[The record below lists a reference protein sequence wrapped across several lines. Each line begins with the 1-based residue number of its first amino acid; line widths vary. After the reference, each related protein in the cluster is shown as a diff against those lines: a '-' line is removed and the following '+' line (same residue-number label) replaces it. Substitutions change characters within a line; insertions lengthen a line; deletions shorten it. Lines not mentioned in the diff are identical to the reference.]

1 MRIFNYKR
9 LFRHVCLFLICAS
22 SLFLSSCKKE
32 NRLLGK
38 WTASN
43 GVSSYEFGDADY
55 RLDIDIMFTTI
66 CIKGTYR
73 IDGERFFTT
82 AKQTSYD
89 KGETWSKNKGELIPK
104 EEYEGKLQFND
115 DGTITID
122 GLVYTK
128 S

>member
-1 MRIFNYKR
+1 MRMFNYKR
-9 LFRHVCLFLICAS
+9 LFRHACFIIICAA

-32 NRLLGK
+32 NRLAGK

-43 GVSSYEFGDADY
+43 NVSSYEFQDSDY
-55 RLDIDIMFTTI
+55 RLNIDIMFTTI

-73 IDGERFFTT
+73 IDGDKFFTT

-89 KGETWSKNKGELIPK
+89 NGQTWSKNKGELIPK
-104 EEYEGKLQFND
+104 DEYEGKIQFND

>member
-1 MRIFNYKR
+1 MKFNYKR
-9 LFRHVCLFLICAS
+9 FFKYAGLILICAS
-22 SLFLSSCKKE
+22 ALSICSCKKE
-32 NRLLGK
+32 NKLLGK

-43 GVSSYEFGDADY
+43 NVSSYEFEDSDY
-55 RLDIDIMFTTI
+55 KLNIDIMFTTI

-73 IDGERFFTT
+73 IEGEQFFTT

-89 KGETWSKNKGELIPK
+89 KGQTWSKNKGELIPK
-104 EEYEGKLQFND
+104 DEYEGKIQLND

>member
-1 MRIFNYKR
+1 MRFNYKR
-9 LFRHVCLFLICAS
+9 YVRYAGLILICAL
-22 SLFLSSCKKE
+22 SLSLSACKKE

-43 GVSSYEFGDADY
+43 NVSSYEFEDSDY
-55 RLDIDIMFTTI
+55 KLNIDIMFTTI

-73 IDGERFFTT
+73 IEGEQFFTT

-89 KGETWSKNKGELIPK
+89 NGKTWAKNKGELIPK
-104 EEYEGKLQFND
+104 EEYEGKIQFND

>member
-1 MRIFNYKR
+1 MKFNYKR
-9 LFRHVCLFLICAS
+9 FFKYAGLILICAS
-22 SLFLSSCKKE
+22 ALSICSCKKE
-32 NRLLGK
+32 NKLLGK

-43 GVSSYEFGDADY
+43 NVSCYEFEDSDY
-55 RLDIDIMFTTI
+55 KLNIDIMFTTI

-73 IDGERFFTT
+73 LEGEQFFTT

-89 KGETWSKNKGELIPK
+89 NGKTWAKNKGELIPK
-104 EEYEGKLQFND
+104 EEYEGKLKFND

-122 GLVYTK
+122 GLVYTR

>member
-1 MRIFNYKR
+1 MKNNFKR
-9 LFRHVCLFLICAS
+9 CAEFTGLILICAV
-22 SLFLSSCKKE
+22 SLLICSCKKE
-32 NRLLGK
+32 NKLLGK

-43 GVSSYEFGDADY
+43 NVSSYEFEDSDY
-55 RLDIDIMFTTI
+55 RLNIDIMFTTI

-73 IDGERFFTT
+73 IEGEKFFTT

-89 KGETWSKNKGELIPK
+89 NGQSWSKNKGELIPK
-104 EEYEGKLQFND
+104 EEYEGKIQFND

>member
-1 MRIFNYKR
+1 MIFNYKR
-9 LFRHVCLFLICAS
+9 YVRYAGLIHICAL
-22 SLFLSSCKKE
+22 SLSLSACKKE

-43 GVSSYEFGDADY
+43 NVSIYEFEESEY
-55 RLDIDIMFTTI
+55 RLNIEIMFTTI

-73 IDGERFFTT
+73 IEGDKFLTT

-89 KGETWSKNKGELIPK
+89 NGQSWSKNKGELIPK
-104 EEYEGKLQFND
+104 EEYEGKIQFND

>member
-1 MRIFNYKR
+1 MKFNYKR
-9 LFRHVCLFLICAS
+9 FFKYAGLILICTSA
-22 SLFLSSCKKE
+22 LSICSCKKE
-32 NRLLGK
+32 NKLLGK

-43 GVSSYEFGDADY
+43 NVSSYEFEDSDY
-55 RLDIDIMFTTI
+55 KLNIDIMFTTI

-73 IDGERFFTT
+73 LDGEKFYTT

-89 KGETWSKNKGELIPK
+89 NGQSWAKNKGELIPK

-122 GLVYTK
+122 GLVYTR

>member
-1 MRIFNYKR
+1 MKFNYKR
-9 LFRHVCLFLICAS
+9 FFKYAGLILICAS
-22 SLFLSSCKKE
+22 ALSICSCKKE
-32 NRLLGK
+32 NKLLGK

-43 GVSSYEFGDADY
+43 NVSSYEFEDSDY
-55 RLDIDIMFTTI
+55 KLNIDIMFTTI

-73 IDGERFFTT
+73 LDGEKFYTT

-89 KGETWSKNKGELIPK
+89 NGQSWAKNKGELIPK

-115 DGTITID
+115 DCTITID
-122 GLVYTK
+122 GLVYTR

>member
-1 MRIFNYKR
+1 MNFNYR
-9 LFRHVCLFLICAS
+9 RYVRYAGLILICAIP
-22 SLFLSSCKKE
+22 LFLCSCKKE
-32 NRLLGK
+32 NRLVGK

-43 GVSSYEFGDADY
+43 NVSSYEFEESDY
-55 RLDIDIMFTTI
+55 KLNIDIMFTTI

-73 IDGERFFTT
+73 IEGDKFFTT

-89 KGETWSKNKGELIPK
+89 NGQSWSKNKGELIPK
-104 EEYEGKLQFND
+104 DEYEGKIQFND
-115 DGTITID
+115 DGKITID